1 MKSLIASLLLWIGAE
16 TSYNVDLPHPEIMQ
30 IEKPKLEEIFY
41 GSSKDG
47 ASDLHAFYNIETD
60 VIYLSSEW
68 NMHNAFDRGVLLH
81 ELIHY
86 VQDMNKV
93 PYDCVGQL
101 EAEVYPLQEKYML
114 EMHGVKF
121 EYDEFFV
128 KLLSLCDSFNQ
139 NNF

>member
-41 GSSKDG
+41 GSSKEG

-68 NMHNAFDRGVLLH
+68 TAS
-81 ELIHY
+81 Y
-86 VQDMNKV
+86 
-93 PYDCVGQL
+93 
-101 EAEVYPLQEKYML
+101 
-114 EMHGVKF
+114 
-121 EYDEFFV
+121 
-128 KLLSLCDSFNQ
+128 
-139 NNF
+139 

>member
-1 MKSLIASLLLWIGAE
+1 MKPLFILDTNTRKRTPNLLFQLNPVIASWRLA
-16 TSYNVDLPHPEIMQ
+16 V
-30 IEKPKLEEIFY
+30 KK
-41 GSSKDG
+41 
-47 ASDLHAFYNIETD
+47 
-60 VIYLSSEW
+60 
-68 NMHNAFDRGVLLH
+68 
-81 ELIHY
+81 LIHY